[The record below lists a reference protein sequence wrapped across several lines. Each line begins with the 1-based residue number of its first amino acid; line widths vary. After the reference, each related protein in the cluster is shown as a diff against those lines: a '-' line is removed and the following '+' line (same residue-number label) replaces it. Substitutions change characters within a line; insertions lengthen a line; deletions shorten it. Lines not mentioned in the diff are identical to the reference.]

1 MGKIALA
8 IPHPATINSSPSS
21 MASHILSRFLPS
33 NNMVPSIYEDLRAG
47 DHGMSDAGD
56 IEERAAMA
64 IDEENLS
71 ARYQDYELHEDLFD
85 GHESRM
91 TTESTT
97 FLAQQVKKKPHKSP
111 GRDRRSKGGTKAK
124 WLSRSPRMLD
134 DDPDDDVPASLLV
147 EEEEG
152 GGPSRPAA
160 EQQSPRP
167 AKATPTAGTATQNAQ
182 ARWAAVQEQQRLHD
196 DAGAARPRAVLP
208 KPGVFSASRK
218 ERAMWMWINVTNLD
232 RFMGEIYAYYRGAGI
247 WPICLDRLLNLL
259 RIVFV
264 ATFTT
269 FLTQCVD
276 YSKIRHST
284 SMSQVVIPQCT
295 KNMSGMPNFAIWL
308 LVLYLIYQSILDII
322 DISRL
327 RRMQDFYLYLL
338 EIPESDMQT
347 ISWQEIVARLMNL
360 RDSNPILADKVS
372 PALRHFMGTQSKQ
385 RLDAH
390 DIANRLMRKENYLIA
405 LFNKEILDLTL
416 PIPFFRNRQL
426 FSRTIQWN
434 LNFCILDFIFT
445 PEGQIQ
451 QLVLKDSKRR
461 QLSDALRSRFLFA
474 GLMNIICAPV
484 IVLYTLIVYFF
495 QYFNVSIPVA
505 SIFICLQDYRNT
517 TRTQRHLDRG
527 SILRSPSGSLESSM
541 NYLTYSTTV

>member
-1 MGKIALA
+1 
-8 IPHPATINSSPSS
+8 
-21 MASHILSRFLPS
+21 MA
-33 NNMVPSIYEDLRAG
+33 PSIYEDLRAG
-47 DHGMSDAGD
+47 DHGMSDPGD

-91 TTESTT
+91 TTESTA
-97 FLAQQVKKKPHKSP
+97 FLAQQVKKKPHKSS
-111 GRDRRSKGGTKAK
+111 GRDRKSKSGVKAK
-124 WLSRSPRMLD
+124 WLSRSPRMLGD
-134 DDPDDDVPASLLV
+134 DDGDDDVPASLLIE

-152 GGPSRPAA
+152 AGGPSRPAA
-160 EQQSPRP
+160 QQQSPRHVKVAP
-167 AKATPTAGTATQNAQ
+167 VTDATQNNQ

-196 DAGAARPRAVLP
+196 DIETAPPRAAVP

-284 SMSQVVIPQCT
+284 SMSQIVVPQCT
-295 KNMSGMPNFAIWL
+295 KNMSGMPNVAIWL
-308 LVLYLIYQSILDII
+308 LVLYIIYQSILDIV

-327 RRMQDFYLYLL
+327 RKMQDFYLYLL

-495 QYFNVSIPVA
+495 QYFNVSIA
-505 SIFICLQDYRNT
+505 FMLANII
-517 TRTQRHLDRG
+517 H
-527 SILRSPSGSLESSM
+527 
-541 NYLTYSTTV
+541 